1 MWKMFGWL
9 GRTVAA
15 ALIVSFL
22 AIWTSGYIVTSYVE
36 TLIKQYNLPLE
47 TQPFALS
54 GLWGKLW
61 GAENI
66 ETPDG
71 AAAAESASG
80 EGRSTEK
87 SDGSTNEIINGN
99 DVKAEAGASE
109 EDKSA
114 AEAADDSAIESA
126 PVTGI
131 GAGLGPE
138 TQSAQGTTGE
148 TVLTPD
154 EIAEKKELMSE
165 EDRGKLFALLVSR
178 LPQEEWQTISVYVE
192 DGLTGTEM
200 TNVQQIV
207 AKYLNQAEYDEMM
220 DILSKY

>member
-47 TQPFALS
+47 TQPFAMS

-87 SDGSTNEIINGN
+87 SDGSTTEIIDGN
-99 DVKAEAGASE
+99 DGKAAGAGE
-109 EDKSA
+109 EGKSA
-114 AEAADDSAIESA
+114 AEEADDSAIDSA